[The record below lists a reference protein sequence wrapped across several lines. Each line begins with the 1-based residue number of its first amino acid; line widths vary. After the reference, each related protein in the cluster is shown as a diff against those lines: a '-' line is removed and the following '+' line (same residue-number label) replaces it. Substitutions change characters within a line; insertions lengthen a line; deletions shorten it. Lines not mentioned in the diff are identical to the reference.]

1 MKTEK
6 IILILLIFLNFV
18 IIGQT
23 KTTNKT
29 VTKQEIDLLAE
40 KYKDKPTLT
49 LYTTYGDLNV
59 DSEVKYNDDGK
70 PQAVIV
76 FGSNSNE
83 EATQEFLLKTINQK
97 KKQGYKFVS
106 KISFGH
112 KFADEGLSSGGVL
125 TYKKGN
131 MYFLVKPSESKSYII
146 TQTSF
151 NQLTNKFDTEK
162 IWETYPAFEIE
173 TGDNSRKGGKNA
185 TKFEF

>member
-1 MKTEK
+1 MKK
-6 IILILLIFLNFV
+6 LILFALLALN
-18 IIGQT
+18 ILLIGQT
-23 KTTNKT
+23 KSTTK
-29 VTKQEIDLLAE
+29 KEIDILAD

-49 LYTTYGDLNV
+49 IYTTYGDLNV

-83 EATQEFLLKTINQK
+83 NATQEFLLKTINQK

-112 KFADEGLSSGGVL
+112 KFDDEGLDSGGVL

-131 MYFLVKPSESKSYII
+131 MYFLVKPSEPKSNF
-146 TQTSF
+146 TTRDRF
-151 NQLTNKFDTEK
+151 NLLTNEIDTEK
-162 IWETYPAFEIE
+162 VWNHYLGFEME
-173 TGDNSRKGGKNA
+173 TGDNSRKGGENA